1 MGVRLP
7 LVRIGGYEVTKL
19 IIGGNPFRGFSHIS
33 RELDMEMREYYT
45 DERIIEALF
54 EAQKC
59 GINTF
64 IARGDEHIMR
74 VVRKFRDAGGTLQ
87 WIAQTAPEIKDWRKN
102 IKDIVEH
109 NPIAIYFHGGRTD
122 ELFCSGMSGEIIDAI
137 NFIHD
142 AGLPAGIAT
151 HMAEVIEFAEEH
163 NWDVDFY
170 MACFYNPRRP
180 PGEVY
185 LPQDRER
192 MCQTIRRA
200 GKPCIAF
207 KVLAA
212 GRHCDT
218 EENLRSAFKY
228 ALENIKPSDAIVVGV
243 FQKYKNQI
251 AEDAEIV
258 AQILD
263 AQGLQHKAA
272 S

>member
-1 MGVRLP
+1 MNGQLP
-7 LVRIGGYEVTKL
+7 KVQIGGYEVTKL

-33 RELDMEMREYYT
+33 AELNREMLEYYT
-45 DERIIEALF
+45 DERIIEALL
-54 EAQKC
+54 EAQRC

-74 VVRKFRDAGGTLQ
+74 VVRKLRNLGGTLQ

-102 IKDIVEH
+102 IRDILEH

-122 ELFCSGMSGEIIDAI
+122 ELFCAGMIGELIDAI
-137 NFIHD
+137 SFIHD

-151 HMAEVIEFAEEH
+151 HMHEVIEFAEEH
-163 NWDVDFY
+163 GLKADFY

-192 MCQTIRRA
+192 MCQTIRKTS
-200 GKPCIAF
+200 KPCIAF

-218 EENLRSAFKY
+218 EENLRSALKY
-228 ALENIKPSDAIVVGV
+228 AIENIKPCDAIVVGV

-251 AEDAEIV
+251 AEDVEIV
-258 AQILD
+258 KQLLC
-263 AQGLQHKAA
+263 GC
-272 S
+272 SS